1 MPRVYTARSEATC
14 SGDETQKAN
23 GYKARIQFTRE
34 EAYTDVVISSAF
46 YQITGELSRG
56 ARIYVQTLEVDGT
69 RIDSVEMVHNG
80 IGGAHIGLYVLKVGL
95 SKRFQVVVLAY
106 KAGAIRGTLT
116 AMHGITTETSAL
128 LKDSLDAAGSICVQF
143 KPPEVVANGSCKVAK
158 RARQDIVPL
167 FSGGAL
173 NSKNYTGV
181 VTSDFSS
188 QGGSRVVR

>member
-1 MPRVYTARSEATC
+1 MPKVYTAHHTC
-14 SGDETQKAN
+14 SEDKN
-23 GYKARIQFTRE
+23 GYYLRIQFTRE
-34 EAYTDVVISSAF
+34 EAYTEVVVSSAF
-46 YQITGELSRG
+46 YQTTGELSPG

-80 IGGAHIGLYVLKVGL
+80 NGGAHVGLYVLKVGL

-143 KPPEVVANGSCKVAK
+143 NPPEVVANGSCKVAK

-167 FSGGAL
+167 FSRAAL
-173 NSKNYTGV
+173 KSNNYTGV
-181 VTSDFSS
+181 VISDCSS
-188 QGGSRVVR
+188 QGGRRIIP